1 MVAFTVTLGKAA
13 SSNVVLKWVTADG
26 SAKAPGDYTAQSSG
40 SLTIAAGATS
50 GTITVATA
58 LDDIAEGDEDFTV
71 TLSAPSALPAGVSI
85 TDAEATGTIEDD
97 DTSGVAIADA
107 DATEGGVVAFTVTL
121 GKAASSNVVLK
132 WVTADGSANPSLTG
146 YFKDRSLSVPYGA

>member
-1 MVAFTVTLGKAA
+1 M
-13 SSNVVLKWVTADG
+13 
-26 SAKAPGDYTAQSSG
+26 
-40 SLTIAAGATS
+40 
-50 GTITVATA
+50 ATA

-71 TLSAPSALPAGVSI
+71 TLSAPDGLPAGVSI

-121 GKAASSNVVLK
+121 GKAASSSVVLK
-132 WVTADGSANPSLTG
+132 WVTADGSAKAPGDYTAQSSGSLTIAAATPRG
-146 YFKDRSLSVPYGA
+146 RSRWRPPWTTSRRATRTSR